1 MSLKPL
7 ENVMTQRIRGITDAA
22 ATGPTKDLF
31 DASNILLGRTAN
43 LQRILSHSPLVAR
56 WFLPLVAAVRQ
67 PTAGA
72 VSDVRLR
79 NLSCLK
85 TSTVNNCN
93 Y

>member
-1 MSLKPL
+1 
-7 ENVMTQRIRGITDAA
+7 MTQRIRGITDAEA
-22 ATGPTKDLF
+22 GGATKDMF
-31 DASNILLGRTAN
+31 ETSNVMLGRTAN
-43 LQRILSHSPLVAR
+43 LQRSLSHSPMVAR

-72 VSDVRLR
+72 LSDVRLR

>member
-1 MSLKPL
+1 MA
-7 ENVMTQRIRGITDAA
+7 QRIRGISDEE
-22 ATGPTKDLF
+22 ATGPTRDLF
-31 DASNILLGRTAN
+31 DASTVMLGRIAN
-43 LQRILSHSPLVAR
+43 LQRILSHSPLLAR

-72 VSDVRLR
+72 LSAVRLR